1 MLFLILNLIL
11 TQNPYIPPQT
21 LKSRL
26 LPQSKGRL
34 WVRGKPLAEVETSSS
49 FKALQ
54 LMENKLFPVKSKK
67 LSKIK
72 EKNLKPKKL
81 SKIKVKQPQVPKS
94 LSWLKGMKYP
104 DIPVKFDES
113 LVKYLKFFRYNRT
126 GRAIIKGWIQN
137 CGRYRQMILKVL
149 ARNKLPS
156 SLLYVAFIES
166 GCLKK
171 VRSYAGA
178 LGLWQIMPSGAKT
191 YGLQKDHWVDQRYN
205 PELSTVAVMDY
216 FRDLYFRFGDW
227 NIALAAYNCGYG
239 RMLQSIR
246 RYATNDF
253 WKLQKFEN
261 ALPRQSQLYVPKLL
275 AVAIADLNRDK
286 FKLGKLDIKKPYSF
300 KEINVPGKTSLYRLS
315 QLLHISYDKMKI
327 LNREYIRRRT
337 PPGKKR
343 WPVRIPVDKYKDSM
357 KRLSK
362 ISPSWYHYKVY
373 TVKLGDTLTSI
384 AKKFRWSTYKLRKAN
399 RLSSSTELKTGLKIL
414 VPRRKPIDI
423 KINYEEKERFIAP
436 YPGNIKK
443 PKGKVRYFY
452 RTHRGDTLKKIAKY
466 LKLPL
471 KKILYWNNLNS
482 KAKITYHMYL
492 QVFLPKDKKAPDF
505 LIHEDKIKSMK
516 VESKEF
522 HQYHLADINKYRI
535 IYTVHKHDTVGK
547 LCKKFGTSRRALRQV
562 NGKKLGKLKV
572 GEKLVIYAKKSKV
585 GSYIRKDRLKKKR
598 LAQKKIAKSKPQK
611 IPVKKTKKAEKSPA
625 KEKKSPAESLKDI
638 EQNLQKIKIPLSIPL
653 KDDISSQKGKVW
665 KGKVNIKLPKP
676 AKSAKTEKKDETKK

>member
-11 TQNPYIPPQT
+11 MQNPYIPPQT

-26 LPQSKGRL
+26 LPQTKGRI

-54 LMENKLFPVKSKK
+54 LMENKLFPVK
-67 LSKIK
+67 
-72 EKNLKPKKL
+72 PKKL
-81 SKIKVKQPQVPKS
+81 SKIKVKQPRVPKS

-104 DIPVKFDES
+104 DLPIKFDES

-191 YGLQKDHWVDQRYN
+191 YGMQKNYWVDQRYN

-216 FRDLYFRFGDW
+216 FRDLYFRFSDW

-286 FKLGKLDIKKPYSF
+286 FKLGKLDIKEAYSF
-300 KEINVPGKTSLYRLS
+300 KEIKVPGKTSLYRLS
-315 QLLHISYDKMKI
+315 KLLNIPYDKMKF

-343 WPVRIPVDKYKDSM
+343 RPVRIPSDKYKGAM
-357 KRLSK
+357 KRLAK

-399 RLSSSTELKTGLKIL
+399 QLTSSTELKTGLKIL
-414 VPRRKPIDI
+414 VPRRKAIEI
-423 KINYEEKERFIAP
+423 KINYEEKEKFIAP

-443 PKGKVRYFY
+443 PKGMVRYFY

-466 LKLPL
+466 LDLPL
-471 KKILYWNNLNS
+471 QKILYWNNLNP

-492 QVFLPKDKKAPDF
+492 QVFISKGKKAPPF
-505 LIHEDKIKSMK
+505 LIHEDKIKSIK

-522 HQYHLADINKYRI
+522 HQHHLADINKYRI
-535 IYTVHKHDTVGK
+535 IYTVRKHDNIGK

-562 NGKKLGKLKV
+562 NGRKLGKLKV
-572 GEKLVIYAKKSKV
+572 GEKLVIYAKKSRV
-585 GSYIRKDRLKKKR
+585 GNYIRRDKLKKKR
-598 LAQKKIAKSKPQK
+598 LSQKKADKRKTQK
-611 IPVKKTKKAEKSPA
+611 IPVKKTKKVEKSPA
-625 KEKKSPAESLKDI
+625 RKKKSPPELLKDI
-638 EQNLQKIKIPLSIPL
+638 EQNLQKIKIPLSVPL

-665 KGKVNIKLPKP
+665 KGKVNIKLPNPPKP
-676 AKSAKTEKKDETKK
+676 AKPTKTEKKDEKKK